1 MDDPLYFPPRELAV
15 MSILWRMGSATV
27 AEVKDAL
34 EEPLAYTTVLSALQ
48 PLEEKGYVMH
58 EAEGRAYRYS
68 ALVAAEEAGDSALAR
83 VRESI
88 FQGSAEKLFAHFVA
102 DERLS
107 RPELERMRR
116 LLAQRLGEAP

>member
-1 MDDPLYFPPRELAV
+1 MPDPLYFPPRELAV

-27 AEVKDAL
+27 ADVKDAL

-48 PLEEKGYVMH
+48 TLEEKGYVTH
-58 EAEGRAYRYS
+58 EAEGRAYRYRP
-68 ALVAAEEAGDSALAR
+68 AVEAAAAGDSALAR

-102 DERLS
+102 DEKLS
-107 RPELERMRR
+107 RSELERMRR
-116 LLAQRLGEAP
+116 LLAERLGDTP

>member
-15 MSILWRMGSATV
+15 MSILWRTEGATV
-27 AEVKDAL
+27 AEVKDML
-34 EEPLAYTTVLSALQ
+34 DEPLAYTTVLSALQ
-48 PLEEKGYVMH
+48 TLEEKGYVSH
-58 EAEGRAYRYS
+58 ESEGRAYRYR
-68 ALVAAEEAGDSALAR
+68 ATVAAEAAGDSALAR

-102 DERLS
+102 DEKLS

-116 LLAQRLGEAP
+116 LLAERLGDAP